1 MCLHLRWLYPRPLL
15 GEVLPPL
22 PRGCE
27 SYDSNQIEA
36 SSPPRLHPSQPSL
49 WLPRAR
55 SPGWLEQNVQTGR
68 AAEASNRDLFA
79 RGYGG
84 LNPQIKLS
92 ARQVPCEGHSLR
104 LSQLLGAAGNFW
116 HPSACRHIPP
126 ISASIFMWPSLFSNF
141 PLL

>member
-15 GEVLPPL
+15 GEALPPL
-22 PRGCE
+22 PRECE
-27 SYDSNQIEA
+27 SYNSNQIEA
-36 SSPPRLHPSQPSL
+36 SSPPRLHPAQPSL
-49 WLPRAR
+49 ASLSSFTRWP
-55 SPGWLEQNVQTGR
+55 EQNVQTGR
-68 AAEASNRDLFA
+68 AAEATNRDLFA
-79 RGYGG
+79 RGYGS

-92 ARQVPCEGHSLR
+92 ARQVPCECRSLR

-126 ISASIFMWPSLFSNF
+126 ISASIFMWPSLCSNF